1 MINKRTKNT
10 LRDLGL
16 RVYKNEMK
24 IEKQADGSEINKDE
38 KDIIDICKKT
48 FGTGSPS
55 PENLH
60 LFNQLLV
67 ETAEVIA
74 EPRVEALLNLLAD
87 LSTVPAGT
95 TKVYKIPKTTKPK
108 WSYTAK
114 GTGVDLQRISPEK
127 TQKLAIPQ
135 SFSYG
140 AYYEITTFQSDPV
153 GAFRDAVDDLVDAKL
168 DLYFEKINELLATSV
183 TNAEIPTA
191 NIAVGSNLG
200 LNDFQ
205 KVESTMIR
213 LGGNRPIFWG
223 DIALINHF
231 TDQQANENYPLL
243 SSSLKDTLREEL
255 IPSRICKTNAFAIY
269 NPYINE
275 TNDKVKFDV
284 TKGYMFP
291 SSGKKAFG
299 ITEFG
304 TQRQYN
310 ELDPETERVKLKV
323 VFEADITL
331 LNGRYLGYI
340 KDDSV
345 VL

>member
-1 MINKRTKNT
+1 
-10 LRDLGL
+10 
-16 RVYKNEMK
+16 
-24 IEKQADGSEINKDE
+24 
-38 KDIIDICKKT
+38 
-48 FGTGSPS
+48 
-55 PENLH
+55 
-60 LFNQLLV
+60 
-67 ETAEVIA
+67 
-74 EPRVEALLNLLAD
+74 
-87 LSTVPAGT
+87 
-95 TKVYKIPKTTKPK
+95 
-108 WSYTAK
+108 
-114 GTGVDLQRISPEK
+114 
-127 TQKLAIPQ
+127 
-135 SFSYG
+135 
-140 AYYEITTFQSDPV
+140 
-153 GAFRDAVDDLVDAKL
+153 
-168 DLYFEKINELLATSV
+168 
-183 TNAEIPTA
+183 
-191 NIAVGSNLG
+191 
-200 LNDFQ
+200 
-205 KVESTMIR
+205 MIR